1 MNAIFISCP
10 RARQGADF
18 LNLRLLEPAFCAT
31 RFFLGWFRSNVRFP
45 SISMLNSFVT
55 SSLLLCSSSAN
66 LIFNISLMEK
76 YGFRLPFGR
85 SDDQLF
91 ISEK

>member
-1 MNAIFISCP
+1 MNAIFVSCP

-18 LNLRLLEPAFCAT
+18 LNFRLLGPAFCAT
-31 RFFLGWFRSNVRFP
+31 RLFLGWFRSNVRFP
-45 SISMLNSFVT
+45 SNLMLNSFVT
-55 SSLLLCSSSAN
+55 SSLLRSSSAK

-76 YGFRLPFGR
+76 YGFRLPSGR